1 MAVLQT
7 RLAFS
12 ATVLI
17 RFIRRADARACGT
30 DFPAVARHIRAWI
43 GVNTTTVAV
52 CNFSVGTVAFFAF
65 GTLFAE
71 LANGIA

>member
-1 MAVLQT
+1 MAVRCTFAALT
-7 RLAFS
+7 ACR
-12 ATVLI
+12 I
-17 RFIRRADARACGT
+17 RFVRRTDARTRRA
-30 DFPAVARHIRAWI
+30 DFPAVASYIRAWI

-65 GTLFAE
+65 GTRFAE